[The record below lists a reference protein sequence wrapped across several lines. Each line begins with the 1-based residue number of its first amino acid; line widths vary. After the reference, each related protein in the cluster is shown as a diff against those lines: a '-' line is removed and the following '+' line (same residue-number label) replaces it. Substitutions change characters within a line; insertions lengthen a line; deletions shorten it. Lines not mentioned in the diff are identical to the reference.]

1 MGCTEVIRPRRDVYI
16 VCYYKVSQQRV
27 LMTFI
32 ADSPAYVNVN
42 IFSAEMYI

>member
-16 VCYYKVSQQRV
+16 FCYYKVNQQRV

-32 ADSPAYVNVN
+32 VDSPAYVNVN